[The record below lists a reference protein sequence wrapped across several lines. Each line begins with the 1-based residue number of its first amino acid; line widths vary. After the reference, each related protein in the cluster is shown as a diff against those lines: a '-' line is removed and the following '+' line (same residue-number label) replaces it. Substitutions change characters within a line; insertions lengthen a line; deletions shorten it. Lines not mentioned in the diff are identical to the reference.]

1 MNAKSVFLGRP
12 YELTDITVQLSVSL
26 YLHLAQYF
34 KEYFYPRRTIEPAL
48 IQAVHKS
55 NQLYL

>member
-26 YLHLAQYF
+26 YLHLAQRVF
-34 KEYFYPRRTIEPAL
+34 LSKE
-48 IQAVHKS
+48 
-55 NQLYL
+55 NQ